1 MNKKLSIS
9 VCVNGM
15 RLQAYGQK
23 YPQNR
28 KSGPPSFPQ
37 NRESNLPPSFPRRRE
52 SITAKLTKLAIP
64 FLILSIFFLI
74 GFIPKSYGKSGNTGN
89 IIGKIEAK
97 YKTVRSISA
106 YFYQKEIIPGY
117 SQNMAFKGYFYYKY
131 PGNMAWVYTYPIHKR
146 QVLKG
151 DNLYIVDSGIKKVT
165 VINVGKEKGGFP
177 PNIVAVIGSLTK
189 YFKVESVKKD
199 AGKGIIDVGLKPLS
213 LQRAKEIYIDFAIN
227 SLKIT
232 SLKILTYQGQSI
244 IFHYS
249 NVRFNRHINNNI
261 FSVNFPSSYTII
273 KEN

>member
-1 MNKKLSIS
+1 MKKKLS
-9 VCVNGM
+9 
-15 RLQAYGQK
+15 L
-23 YPQNR
+23 
-28 KSGPPSFPQ
+28 
-37 NRESNLPPSFPRRRE
+37 PRRRE
-52 SITAKLTKLAIP
+52 SISTKLP
-64 FLILSIFFLI
+64 VLLFILSIFFLT
-74 GFIPKSYGKSGNTGN
+74 GFTPKSYGKSGNTGN

-97 YKTVRSISA
+97 YKTVRSISS

-189 YFKVESVKKD
+189 YFRVESVKKD

-249 NVRFNRHINNNI
+249 NVRFNRHINNDI

>member
-165 VINVGKEKGGFP
+165 IINVGKEKGGFP

-261 FSVNFPSSYTII
+261 FSVNFPSSYRRI
-273 KEN
+273 

>member
-1 MNKKLSIS
+1 MKKKLSIS

-28 KSGPPSFPQ
+28 ESGLPSFLRR
-37 NRESNLPPSFPRRRE
+37 RESNLPPSFPRRRE

-64 FLILSIFFLI
+64 FLILPIFFLI

-189 YFKVESVKKD
+189 YFRVESVKKD
-199 AGKGIIDVGLKPLS
+199 AGKGIIDVKLKPLS

>member
-1 MNKKLSIS
+1 MKKKLSIP

-23 YPQNR
+23 YPQ
-28 KSGPPSFPQ
+28 SMESCFPSFPQ
-37 NRESNLPPSFPRRRE
+37 REESGLSSFPRKRE
-52 SITAKLTKLAIP
+52 SISAKLTKLAVP
-64 FLILSIFFLI
+64 FFILSVFFLT
-74 GFIPKSYGKSGNTGN
+74 GFIPKSYGKSDNTSN

-106 YFYQKEIIPGY
+106 YFGQKEIIPGY

-189 YFKVESVKKD
+189 YFRVESVKKD

>member
-1 MNKKLSIS
+1 MKKKLSIS

-15 RLQAYGQK
+15 RLKAYGQK
-23 YPQNR
+23 YPR
-28 KSGPPSFPQ
+28 K
-37 NRESNLPPSFPRRRE
+37 RESNLPSFPQRRE
-52 SITAKLTKLAIP
+52 SISAKLTKLAMP
-64 FLILSIFFLI
+64 FLILAIFFLI

-249 NVRFNRHINNNI
+249 NVRFNRHINNDI